1 MTFQKTSFALLLAL
15 PLAAAA
21 VDFPLPPS
29 EPAGFIPGIPV
40 LQAAKEAYLAQAKAE
55 NPPPAPAAHPPA
67 TDKMRKEDFPEI
79 APFDIP
85 GQAKKPVVQNEC
97 SDFTPAKNALD
108 AMAQLYHHMEYK
120 CLRDPNANNLEALLG
135 IPVINVYVGGKYR
148 NFVKVVDDYPG
159 RFYLVQFV
167 DDSGEISMIEF
178 EISKLFLENGGNLFE
193 ERYFPP
199 IIPRPEVKRN
209 LDKESFSLKYDEY
222 NPTFPPSFFGDYSPS
237 SVHIWAKR
245 DVALVIKSWSIAGA
259 EKAYIRFY

>member
-1 MTFQKTSFALLLAL
+1 MTFQKTSLALLLAL
-15 PLAAAA
+15 PLAAVAA
-21 VDFPLPPS
+21 DSPPS

-40 LQAAKEAYLAQAKAE
+40 LQAAKEVYLPQAKAE
-55 NPPPAPAAHPPA
+55 NPSPAPTVSPSAAK
-67 TDKMRKEDFPEI
+67 KMRKEDFPEI

-85 GQAKKPVVQNEC
+85 GQTKKPVVQNEC

-120 CLRDPNANNLEALLG
+120 CLRDPNANNLEVLLG

-148 NFVKVVDDYPG
+148 DFIKVVDDYPG
-159 RFYLVQFV
+159 KFYLVQFV

-199 IIPRPEVKRN
+199 IILRPEVKRN
-209 LDKESFSLKYDEY
+209 LDKESLSIKYDEY

-237 SVHIWAKR
+237 SVHIWEKG

-259 EKAYIRFY
+259 EKASIYFY